1 MDKKKQ
7 AAAAAVAVAAAA
19 GMVTGAVF
27 DNPGDIVPEA
37 EPIVEF
43 HQTDDDGGAASP
55 EESRKG
61 VAARIREW
69 ILRLPVAVRMLVAVP
84 LWGVGSLLLSALS
97 ILWMATGPI
106 LSRLLGWGALALV
119 LLAVFGLSVK
129 AAFPDVPLR
138 KILRPGNVLLLL
150 GMSAVLF
157 AAEQALPL
165 VWEGYNGAAGL
176 VWRIGAVCLLAFT
189 CCMELKIQAGL
200 AARRIRA
207 QKEKEA
213 LTPQRTEVELE
224 ARRLADSV
232 CPPRM

>member
-43 HQTDDDGGAASP
+43 NLSDDDGGGAPAP
-55 EESRKG
+55 EERQKG
-61 VAARIREW
+61 VAAKIREW

-84 LWGVGSLLLSALS
+84 LWCFGSLLLSALS
-97 ILWMATGPI
+97 VVWMATGPI

-157 AAEQALPL
+157 AAEQALPM
-165 VWEGYNGAAGL
+165 VWEGYNSATGL
-176 VWRIGAVCLLAFT
+176 VWRIGAICLLAFT
-189 CCMELKIQAGL
+189 CCMELKIQGKI
-200 AARRIRA
+200 AARKLRA
-207 QKEKEA
+207 EREA
-213 LTPQRTEVELE
+213 LAPQRTEVELE

-232 CPPRM
+232 CPPRF

>member
-43 HQTDDDGGAASP
+43 QQADDDGGAAAP
-55 EESRKG
+55 EERQKG
-61 VAARIREW
+61 VAAKIREW

-84 LWGVGSLLLSALS
+84 LWCFGSLLLSALS
-97 ILWMATGPI
+97 VLWMATGPI
-106 LSRLLGWGALALV
+106 FSRLLGWGALALV
-119 LLAVFGLSVK
+119 LLVVFGLSVK

-138 KILRPGNVLLLL
+138 KILRPGNVLLLM
-150 GMSAVLF
+150 GVSAVLF
-157 AAEQALPL
+157 AAEQALPM
-165 VWEGYNGAAGL
+165 VWEGYNSATGL

-189 CCMELKIQAGL
+189 CCMELKIQGKI
-200 AARRIRA
+200 AARQIRA
-207 QKEKEA
+207 QKEA
-213 LTPQRTEVELE
+213 LPPQRTAVEME
-224 ARRLADSV
+224 ALRLADTV
-232 CPPRM
+232 CPPRR